1 MQMTARKARSSPD
14 EAEIMRLFDDWNEA
28 LKSLD
33 PARVAAL
40 YAPDA
45 VLLPTVSNKVRHNT
59 AEIEKYFVRFLAKA
73 PEGRLHESHIRMMG
87 DVAVHSGIY
96 VFRMTREAGT
106 GDVPARFSF
115 VYQKIGGDWK
125 IIEHHSSYM
134 PERGAW

>member
-1 MQMTARKARSSPD
+1 MQMTAPQAATSND
-14 EAEIMRLFDDWNEA
+14 ETEIMRLFDDWNEA

-45 VLLPTVSNKVRHNT
+45 ILLPTVSNRVRHNT
-59 AEIEKYFVRFLAKA
+59 AEIENYFVRFLAKA
-73 PEGRLHESHIRMMG
+73 PEGSIHESNIRLMG

-96 VFRMTREAGT
+96 VFRMTRDAGT

-115 VYQKIGGDWK
+115 VYQKIEGAWK
-125 IIEHHSSYM
+125 IVEHHSSYM